1 MIEALESGWS
11 DCLPELA
18 YLTSM
23 LSQMERQ
30 VALTPGMV
38 KTILPAAV
46 DWRLQKTLSQHR
58 ISLGGIDVITD
69 GQGPL
74 FLPRR
79 SG

>member
-1 MIEALESGWS
+1 MIETLESGWS

-18 YLTSM
+18 YLASM

-30 VALTPGMV
+30 VKLTPGMV
-38 KTILPAAV
+38 KPVLPAAV
-46 DWRLQKTLSQHR
+46 DWRLQMTFSQRR

-69 GQGPL
+69 GQGFL